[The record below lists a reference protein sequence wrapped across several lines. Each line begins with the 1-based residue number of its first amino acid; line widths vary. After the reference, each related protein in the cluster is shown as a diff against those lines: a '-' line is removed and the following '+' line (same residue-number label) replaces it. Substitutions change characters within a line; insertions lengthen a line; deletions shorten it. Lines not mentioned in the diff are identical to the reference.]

1 MPTRT
6 ERVLASLNQVP
17 LFEGLRRGQ
26 LERLAKQFVERK
38 YDEGETIVE
47 QGQGGEGFFIITS
60 GHTEVIRE
68 RLDGTKAKVNEFGPT
83 DFFGEMALL
92 DTGPRTASVITTE
105 PTECLALTRW
115 NFLAVLKEDPDTAIA
130 ILQAMA
136 KRFRMALDVL

>member
-17 LFEGLRRGQ
+17 LFEGLKKGQ

-38 YDEGETIVE
+38 FDEGETIVE
-47 QGQGGEGFFIITS
+47 QGQGGEGFFIIVS
-60 GHTEVIRE
+60 GNTEVIRE
-68 RLDGTKAKVNEFGPT
+68 RLDGTRAKVNEFGPA

-92 DTGPRTASVITTE
+92 DAGPRTASVITTE
-105 PTECLALTRW
+105 PTQCLALTRW

>member
-1 MPTRT
+1 
-6 ERVLASLNQVP
+6 VP
-17 LFEGLRRGQ
+17 LFEGLKKGQ

-47 QGQGGEGFFIITS
+47 QGQGGEGFFIIVS
-60 GHTEVIRE
+60 GHTDVIRE
-68 RLDGTKAKVNEFGPT
+68 RLDGTKAQVNEFGPT

-92 DTGPRTASVITTE
+92 DAGPRTASVIATE
-105 PTECLALTRW
+105 PTQCLALTRW